1 MKQSKSLMMLL
12 SLSLAVVVSATV
24 PVTPIESHPELRS
37 TQISNLSVERTV
49 LSEKEMAPGIVQR
62 VVRDREGHIYKDMV
76 KHGKVSAGRQNI
88 RKVFKAPANATFYEG
103 FEGHAGELDWLP
115 EGWTEINTPENKP
128 TLEMCSHNINNSWSG
143 QDTGDGYWTA
153 ITTDGVKEC
162 WIHFTYNWSYKNS
175 EGEKVEGAKAPQDE
189 WLITPEI
196 TVGANDDLFFLA
208 EADLGSVYDYNW
220 SVYMYERDRIDTDLE
235 VHVTTDGGDTWTCL
249 WKLSEKECAGK
260 TDAELYDL
268 MGELQYES
276 YCVPLTDYRGKKVKI
291 AFRYLTPF
299 AGGNSMAVDAVT
311 VAAPQPEAFYTLT
324 EGSLLA
330 GISDGLHSNTEPY
343 ILIPADKEINWSA
356 SSNVYTETNSWAFYS
371 EASGEMT
378 DIVEGNTAKV
388 SYGWSHGGVIPYP
401 VLTASNINGSH
412 KYSFGGEENK
422 GGMYVG
428 GRIPNLADETVYL
441 GNYDYVNKG
450 LAVPNFGNGSYCF
463 GTSATGTWG
472 NNIKQTAIGNLF
484 YAPAAP
490 LTVTDVMLT
499 LGEFDADDDAVISL
513 EIYNVDSDGR
523 FSAQPVATSSVTGKE
538 ITGFGFYNAIFH
550 LATPYEMSGHTF
562 VMIKGFDSEKVREF
576 AACAQSEHN
585 DAAHNYAYM
594 MFEING
600 EEVLYSASDALVNYS
615 SALYISLNG
624 TYHVLSLSEEI
635 VTLDETTNMVEVAA
649 NATNSPENWWVVDTA
664 NDNARLP
671 LVAEGTT
678 FDWLTITP
686 VTGADG
692 SYAVRFSAARSSV
705 QRSKTVSLG
714 NGGTEVRIRVK
725 QSATT
730 DTSGIDGVNDE
741 DGCTLAFDGDILTVC
756 GMADD
761 ETVCIYDAYG
771 RMVYAGVNNVDTR
784 ILGKGIYIVR
794 CGAYT
799 AKFAK

>member
-1 MKQSKSLMMLL
+1 
-12 SLSLAVVVSATV
+12 
-24 PVTPIESHPELRS
+24 
-37 TQISNLSVERTV
+37 
-49 LSEKEMAPGIVQR
+49 
-62 VVRDREGHIYKDMV
+62 
-76 KHGKVSAGRQNI
+76 
-88 RKVFKAPANATFYEG
+88 
-103 FEGHAGELDWLP
+103 
-115 EGWTEINTPENKP
+115 
-128 TLEMCSHNINNSWSG
+128 
-143 QDTGDGYWTA
+143 
-153 ITTDGVKEC
+153 
-162 WIHFTYNWSYKNS
+162 
-175 EGEKVEGAKAPQDE
+175 
-189 WLITPEI
+189 
-196 TVGANDDLFFLA
+196 
-208 EADLGSVYDYNW
+208 
-220 SVYMYERDRIDTDLE
+220 
-235 VHVTTDGGDTWTCL
+235 
-249 WKLSEKECAGK
+249 
-260 TDAELYDL
+260 
-268 MGELQYES
+268 
-276 YCVPLTDYRGKKVKI
+276 
-291 AFRYLTPF
+291 
-299 AGGNSMAVDAVT
+299 
-311 VAAPQPEAFYTLT
+311 
-324 EGSLLA
+324 
-330 GISDGLHSNTEPY
+330 
-343 ILIPADKEINWSA
+343 
-356 SSNVYTETNSWAFYS
+356 
-371 EASGEMT
+371 
-378 DIVEGNTAKV
+378 
-388 SYGWSHGGVIPYP
+388 
-401 VLTASNINGSH
+401 
-412 KYSFGGEENK
+412 
-422 GGMYVG
+422 
-428 GRIPNLADETVYL
+428 
-441 GNYDYVNKG
+441 
-450 LAVPNFGNGSYCF
+450 
-463 GTSATGTWG
+463 
-472 NNIKQTAIGNLF
+472 
-484 YAPAAP
+484 
-490 LTVTDVMLT
+490 MLT

-692 SYAVRFSAARSSV
+692 AYAVRFSAARSSV

-741 DGCTLAFDGDILTVC
+741 DGCTLSFDGDILTVC